1 MKIKSILSHSLFKS
15 SFIYTIC
22 DAINKSVPFFILPV
36 LSYYLLPADYGVIA
50 NFNVLLSIACIF
62 IMIGVDG
69 AIGVQYFK
77 RSKEDLARFNFN
89 GLLLITSL
97 TIFLIFMVL
106 TFHNYIYEWVR
117 IPFSYQILVIVMGF
131 ASTMTSINLSLW
143 RLEEKPIKFGVYE
156 ISQTIINV
164 AFSLILVILF
174 NLGWIGRVYG
184 MFIASVVFGFYSLL
198 LLFKRKY
205 LIINFNR
212 NYFKYI
218 FFFGLP
224 LIPHALSF
232 WVRSSI
238 DRVYITQFE
247 GESATGLYATGFQFG
262 LLISFITLSFNNA
275 FVPYLFKKLGEK
287 KTSKYIKTKEK
298 LVKLTY
304 IIALGLIIL
313 AIIFSVFSYFA
324 LDVLFSDNYVNAKKF
339 IVWAIAAQTF
349 QGFYLLF
356 VNYIFYANKTRFLAI
371 ITFGCSCIQ
380 LILSY
385 ILIRNFGAIGGAYS
399 TVIVSILNFIAV
411 ALYSNKV
418 FPMPWLNFLFIR
430 N

>member
-1 MKIKSILSHSLFKS
+1 MLNHSLFKS
-15 SFIYTIC
+15 SLIYTLC
-22 DAINKSVPFFILPV
+22 DALNKSVPFFILPI
-36 LSYYLLPADYGVIA
+36 LSYYLLPSDYGIIA
-50 NFNVLLSIACIF
+50 NFGVVLSIVCIF

-69 AIGVQYFK
+69 AMGVQFFK
-77 RSKEDLARFNFN
+77 LSKEQLAKYNFN
-89 GLLLITSL
+89 AFILICCITILSIIFFLL
-97 TIFLIFMVL
+97 
-106 TFHNYIYEWVR
+106 FHNKVYEWVKL
-117 IPFSYQILVIVMGF
+117 PLPYQLLI
-131 ASTMTSINLSLW
+131 SIMAFTTTITALNLSLW
-143 RLEEKPIKFGVYE
+143 RLEEQPFKFGIYE
-156 ISQTIINV
+156 ISQTIFNIGI
-164 AFSLILVILF
+164 SLILVIIY
-174 NLGWIGRVYG
+174 NQGWVGRVSG
-184 MFIASVVFGFYSLL
+184 MFLASVAFGLYSLI
-198 LLFKRKY
+198 LLFKRGY
-205 LIINFNR
+205 LKINFNIT
-212 NYFKYI
+212 YLKHAL
-218 FFFGLP
+218 FFGAP

-287 KTSKYIKTKEK
+287 KTSKYIETKEK

-304 IIALGLIIL
+304 IIAFGLIIL
-313 AIIFSVFSYFA
+313 AVIFSLFSYFA

-399 TVIVSILNFIAV
+399 TVIVSFVNFIAV